1 MTHLVRW
8 LSRALPCVAVVT
20 AACTEPAP
28 EPPPEPPPP
37 RTSPLAACADPAVA
51 LTPRWQVDNL
61 HAPVTAIATSGA
73 TLVVGSA
80 DGAVKLWHLSTTG
93 AIERRPGYGTPLR
106 EAGTTVAALAA
117 TADGALAA
125 VDLDGAAAAWRL
137 DGTPLGGA
145 DFAVRSRPL
154 GAALDPSASILAIAA
169 EDPRAQLAV
178 FDVAAGT
185 ARPASPTWL
194 WHTTTAAVTAERVVA
209 VGDWYGCPAIEARPR
224 GELTTTFYW
233 DDCNGA
239 GGTNRQGW
247 FRALAVTADGRGAI
261 AAGDRVLARFD
272 LDDLTAGPRA
282 VATVDV
288 DLRRVVILEADGL
301 LVTLG
306 GTGDGTALTWWRLD
320 DLVPVRTE
328 PVEADVDL
336 AVEPTTG
343 VAILVAAS
351 GVITGLACAP

>member
-28 EPPPEPPPP
+28 EPPPEPPPL

-145 DFAVRSRPL
+145 ATSRCPVTPARRRPRSQRQHAGDRRRRP
-154 GAALDPSASILAIAA
+154 
-169 EDPRAQLAV
+169 
-178 FDVAAGT
+178 
-185 ARPASPTWL
+185 ARPA
-194 WHTTTAAVTAERVVA
+194 
-209 VGDWYGCPAIEARPR
+209 R
-224 GELTTTFYW
+224 GVRR
-233 DDCNGA
+233 GRRHRQA
-239 GGTNRQGW
+239 G
-247 FRALAVTADGRGAI
+247 LA
-261 AAGDRVLARFD
+261 
-272 LDDLTAGPRA
+272 
-282 VATVDV
+282 
-288 DLRRVVILEADGL
+288 
-301 LVTLG
+301 
-306 GTGDGTALTWWRLD
+306 
-320 DLVPVRTE
+320 
-328 PVEADVDL
+328 DL
-336 AVEPTTG
+336 AVAHDDRRG
-343 VAILVAAS
+343 HRRAGGRGRRLVRLSGDRDPARAAS
-351 GVITGLACAP
+351 